1 MGCTGEHSGPVVLCT
16 EVGCVLR
23 RVRAVPCGTPTGTSY
38 VKELACCVNVLGS
51 SWHAAYA
58 AYYVRQQT
66 LILCMW
72 EGLLAVSCV
81 LFPLSQSPKEKDEC
95 RMRHSLRVIIMVRG

>member
-72 EGLLAVSCV
+72 GGVACCKLCIVPTVSIT
-81 LFPLSQSPKEKDEC
+81 KRK
-95 RMRHSLRVIIMVRG
+95 G

>member
-1 MGCTGEHSGPVVLCT
+1 MGYTGEHSGPVLLCT

-38 VKELACCVNVLGS
+38 VKVVAGTQRTQRTM
-51 SWHAAYA
+51 YA
-58 AYYVRQQT
+58 SRPLYYV
-66 LILCMW
+66 CG